1 MKHTRY
7 LLYGCLFFSGATSL
21 IYELLWT
28 RIMSFSLGST
38 SMAFAAVL
46 AVFFLGLAGG
56 SLIGGRI
63 ARGLNA
69 PFRAY
74 GLLELGVGLSAAA
87 LFPLLFRLHHLFA
100 LVETDR
106 AAGSEPTGI
115 AFRFCVAALALAIP
129 TVAMG
134 ATMPILLEHIR
145 RQGLRFEAGLGGLY
159 GVNTLGAFFGV
170 YLATHWLMPRLGLER
185 TYFAAVILNLGVFAA
200 AWMLGAKREPHGAA
214 ETAQPGG
221 EGAPQASGVS
231 SASITPGMASGA
243 SVSDGR
249 YRLIGLLLLGTTGFT
264 TLGYEVV
271 WGRVLSIAME
281 GSLYGIGATL
291 GSFLAGIGLGGLAFA
306 RAARRLPS
314 PQRLLRAY
322 VAVALC
328 ILAYLALSRL
338 VLPMEGYLLR
348 SITQTLRNTLGI
360 HLAFLTAILA
370 LLPITAGFGFLFP
383 AAVAIYTHGG
393 RSLRDPARGAGIAY
407 ALNTSCSVA
416 GSLLSA
422 SFLMNKFGIE
432 GVVFLNVMLMLVS
445 LTAAVLLGVTEP
457 GPRRAWALTVLVPF
471 ILAAGWWP
479 EIDAKTVLI
488 NGYDGKPASLS
499 GLFQSLSANFN
510 PANNL
515 KAYKDGVGSTVTV
528 TLTGRSFGIQSN
540 GLSQSGRKMDP
551 PYYNMESSMVGLFP
565 AMHKPEAGNALVV
578 GLGAGITTGVLR
590 KAGVP
595 SVEVIELEPSM
606 ASICRS
612 IYPPGQSPL
621 DDTGVTLRLDDA
633 RNFLVRNLHRKDS
646 RRWDI
651 IASQPAHPW
660 VSGAADLFTE
670 EMFRLVY
677 RSLASEGVFCQ
688 WFMPTSLDEAAL
700 ASICNAFGRVFD
712 RAVIY
717 RTSNASSGFYFIGSK
732 GDARIDLSAVERLFA
747 RPALRQLLSLNE
759 HPLPVD
765 VLRYAAT
772 EPVPGSVLQGPGPV
786 NRDANA
792 YIETR
797 MPLLP
802 KHRSARLNRMGG
814 AAFTGLTPAS
824 FTAPGPGESLFVF
837 LAIDA
842 MSGNLRGQEKE
853 PEADSVRQ
861 GRLELFARNSRP
873 PYRDYYGLHMM
884 MMRGALAPDSLDAFS
899 RRAGDRLLK
908 YQLRYLLIRKWPS
921 FHGPALPETDFD
933 SLPAGFRRDLGSEW
947 ALSNAAAGRFQE
959 ALSLA
964 ARVGADSIVLGAIRI
979 FQARSEGKPGLP
991 ALGER
996 EFRGLYGRFMTLW
1009 AQRAGYPE
1017 ALLWY
1022 CEATGRSDRA
1032 KAIRRLLSEQETA
1045 EVQKLAQKAGALRT
1059 ERNYP
1064 AALLAYDQVLGLN
1077 PAFFNAYLGKAECL
1091 GALGQAGE
1099 FAELLERARDIFP
1112 VEDVLIFRLQEAFDL
1127 AGRSVGDAGRAVR

>member
-1 MKHTRY
+1 MKHARY
-7 LLYGCLFFSGATSL
+7 LLYGCLFLSGSTSL

-46 AVFFLGLAGG
+46 AVFFLGLACG

-100 LVETDR
+100 LAN

-115 AFRFCVAALALAIP
+115 ALRFCVAAAALAIP

-145 RQGLRFEAGLGGLY
+145 RQGLRFDSGLGGLY

-185 TYFAAVILNLGVFAA
+185 TYFAAVILNLLVFAA
-200 AWMLGAKREPHGAA
+200 AWMAGARREPHGGADAA
-214 ETAQPGG
+214 QTEGV
-221 EGAPQASGVS
+221 GAPLDIAAGS
-231 SASITPGMASGA
+231 SDG
-243 SVSDGR
+243 VSDGR

-306 RAARRLPS
+306 RAARGLQS
-314 PQRLLRAY
+314 PARLLRAY

-338 VLPMEGYLLR
+338 VLPVEGYLLR
-348 SITQTLRNTLGI
+348 AITQTLRNTMGI

-383 AAVAIYTHGG
+383 AAVAIYTHGSRG
-393 RSLRDPARGAGIAY
+393 LRDPARGAGIAY

-457 GPRRAWALTVLVPF
+457 APRRAWALAVLVPF

-488 NGYDGKPASLS
+488 NAYDGKPASLS

-510 PANNL
+510 PGNSL

-540 GLSQSGRKMDP
+540 GLSQSGRRMDP

-565 AMHKPEAGNALVV
+565 AIHKPDATNALVV

-595 SVEVIELEPSM
+595 RVEVIELEPSM

-612 IYPPGQSPL
+612 IYPLGQSPL

-633 RNFLVRNLHRKDS
+633 RNFLVRNLYRKDS
-646 RRWDI
+646 KRWDI

-677 RSLASEGVFCQ
+677 RNLASGGVFCQ

-712 RAVIY
+712 HAVIY
-717 RTSNASSGFYFIGSK
+717 RTINASSGFYFIGSK

-747 RPALRQLLSLNE
+747 LPALRQLLSLNE

-772 EPVPGSVLQGPGPV
+772 QPVPGSALEGPGPV

-802 KHRSARLNRMGG
+802 KDRSARLSRMGG

-824 FTAPGPGESLFVF
+824 FTAPGQRESLFVF

-842 MSGNLRGQEKE
+842 MSGNLRVQDKDQ
-853 PEADSVRQ
+853 EADSVRLA
-861 GRLELFARNSRP
+861 RMELFAGNAP
-873 PYRDYYGLHMM
+873 QPYRNYYGLHMM
-884 MMRGALAPDSLDAFS
+884 MVRGTLSPDTLDAFS
-899 RRAGDRLLK
+899 RRAKDGLLK
-908 YQLRYLLIRKWPS
+908 YQLRYLLIRKWPA
-921 FHGPALPETDFD
+921 FRGPALPEGDFD
-933 SLPAGFRRDLGSEW
+933 SLPTGFRRDLGSEW
-947 ALSNAAAGRFQE
+947 ALSDAAGGRFQE
-959 ALSLA
+959 AASLA
-964 ARVGADSIVLGAIRI
+964 ERVGADAITLSAIRI
-979 FQARSEGKPGLP
+979 FQARSEGKPGQP
-991 ALGER
+991 AMGER
-996 EFRGLYGRFMTLW
+996 EFRGLYGRFMTVW
-1009 AQRAGYPE
+1009 AQRAGYLD
-1017 ALLWY
+1017 ALQWF
-1022 CEATGRSDRA
+1022 CETTGRSDRA
-1032 KAIRRLLSEQETA
+1032 KAVRGMLSEQESI
-1045 EVQKLAQKAGALRT
+1045 EVQKLAQKANALKT

-1064 AALLAYDQVLGLN
+1064 AALIAYDQALRLN
-1077 PAFFNAYLGKAECL
+1077 PAYFNAYLGKAECL
-1091 GALGQAGE
+1091 GGMGRTQE
-1099 FAELLERARDIFP
+1099 FAGLLETARDIFP
-1112 VEDVLIFRLQEAFDL
+1112 VEDIYIFRLQEAFDL
-1127 AGRSVGDAGRAVR
+1127 AGRSVAESGRNLR